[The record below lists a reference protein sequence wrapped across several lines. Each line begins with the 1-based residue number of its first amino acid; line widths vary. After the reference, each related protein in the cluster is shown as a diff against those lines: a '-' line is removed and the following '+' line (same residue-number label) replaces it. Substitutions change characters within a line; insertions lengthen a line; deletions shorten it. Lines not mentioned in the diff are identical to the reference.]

1 MIVITHLNRTPRVVF
16 PGDYFNLTV
25 SDKFGCEVVIREEIT
40 VAKTLD
46 FIATFR
52 FALEDGT
59 CPGFH
64 LTGIFA
70 NSQELPVEIQNAV
83 MIEDLPPDKYQRFV
97 SSCGVKV

>member
-1 MIVITHLNRTPRVVF
+1 MIVITHLNRTARHVL
-16 PGDYFNLTV
+16 PGDCFNLIV

-46 FIATFR
+46 YMATFR

-70 NSQELPVEIQNAV
+70 NSAELPAEIQSAV
-83 MIEDLPPDKYQRFV
+83 MIDDLPPDKYQRFV
-97 SSCGVKV
+97 SSCGIKV